1 MVKIAKNMP
10 LCLIKMGARKDWI
23 VSPHHS
29 SSPKKKEY
37 KMCQSASLD
46 NKVLAILLLLGAIIN
61 KLKIYMFY
69 IL

>member
-1 MVKIAKNMP
+1 
-10 LCLIKMGARKDWI
+10 MGARKDWI